1 MKNRTILAL
10 LLVLILAACNASNP
24 APEATSTL
32 DEAGIPTPTEA
43 PTSTPIPATATPTP
57 APSQTPTLTVTPLP
71 QNYGP
76 DNFPT
81 GVNPLTGLQ
90 VTNPALLERRPLAVK
105 IQLFP
110 RGQRPPWGISLADI
124 VYDYYQNNGLTRFH
138 TIFYG
143 NDAEQVGPIRSA
155 RLLDSAL
162 IRMYKSIF
170 AFGGADQRIL
180 NVLFNAEYADRLVV
194 EGNTTLPMRRVDP
207 NGFNFLITNTQ
218 ELSKYASG
226 KGINN
231 ARQDLNGMSFQYE
244 APANGQPG
252 SQVAVRYSISAYTRW
267 DFDAASGRYLRFQ
280 DTQEDT
286 GGGEA
291 YGPLVDRLNEQQIS
305 ASNVVVLLAPHEYAY
320 QSSSGNSEII
330 DIKLTGTG
338 KAFAFRDGQEYEVT
352 WNRPTLESVLYLTNT
367 DGSAFPFKPGSTW
380 FEVIGTSSIIAKRN
394 EGGLWRF
401 EMRLP

>member
-1 MKNRTILAL
+1 M
-10 LLVLILAACNASNP
+10 P
-24 APEATSTL
+24 STL
-32 DEAGIPTPTEA
+32 TGWWWKVIPLYPCGT
-43 PTSTPIPATATPTP
+43 
-57 APSQTPTLTVTPLP
+57 
-71 QNYGP
+71 
-76 DNFPT
+76 
-81 GVNPLTGLQ
+81 
-90 VTNPALLERRPLAVK
+90 
-105 IQLFP
+105 
-110 RGQRPPWGISLADI
+110 
-124 VYDYYQNNGLTRFH
+124 
-138 TIFYG
+138 
-143 NDAEQVGPIRSA
+143 
-155 RLLDSAL
+155 
-162 IRMYKSIF
+162 
-170 AFGGADQRIL
+170 
-180 NVLFNAEYADRLVV
+180 
-194 EGNTTLPMRRVDP
+194 VDP

-244 APANGQPG
+244 APANGQTG

-338 KAFAFRDGQEYEVT
+338 KAFAFHDGQAYEVT
-352 WNRPTLESVLYLTNT
+352 WNRPTLKSVLYLTNT